1 MINEMALIIDGIF
14 RFGML
19 LVLGMIA
26 CLPFVLV
33 GGIVLI
39 VVGGIARAIQEGKEG
54 G

>member
-1 MINEMALIIDGIF
+1 MINGMAIFIEGIF

-39 VVGGIARAIQEGKEG
+39 IVSGIAHAVQEGKG